1 MYYVAVLKTKLS
13 FSTGAKKMKKVIAI
27 TTLLTLAS
35 TSSMA
40 ATTGTLLLKGVV
52 AKKIAIV
59 VTSQSVASALDLE
72 TSQTSLKV
80 GTVNE
85 QSNSKTGYKVTITS
99 ANSGKLKRT
108 DGPEVFSYDLTYG
121 GANVGLAAGG
131 SVFSNPAVA
140 AVNVSKDLNIAY
152 TGVAAESMIEG
163 AYTDTLTLNI
173 ASN

>member
-1 MYYVAVLKTKLS
+1 
-13 FSTGAKKMKKVIAI
+13 MKKVLAI

-59 VTSQSVASALDLE
+59 VTSEAVASALDLE
-72 TSQTSLKV
+72 VSQTAGLLV

-85 QSNSKTGYKVTITS
+85 QSNSKTGYKVSITS

-121 GANVGLAAGG
+121 GAVVGLASGG

-140 AVNVSKDLNIAY
+140 AVNVNKDLMITY
-152 TGVAAESMIEG
+152 TGVPAESMIQG